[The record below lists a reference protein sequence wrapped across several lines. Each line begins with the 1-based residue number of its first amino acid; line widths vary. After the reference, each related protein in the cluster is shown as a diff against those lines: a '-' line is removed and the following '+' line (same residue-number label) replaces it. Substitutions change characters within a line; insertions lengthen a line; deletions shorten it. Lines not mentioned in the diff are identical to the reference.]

1 MSKIPIAMLYNPY
14 ASTMSKQ
21 EPETE
26 SGENDVDGPC
36 MQVNI
41 HQNPSVPT
49 DSPVVTLTNLYSHAL
64 AMSIMMLQ
72 KQVVRRQVLSAAL

>member
-1 MSKIPIAMLYNPY
+1 MHALVWKGQTNCPGEGLMSKIPIAMLYNPY
-14 ASTMSKQ
+14 ASTTSKQ

-49 DSPVVTLTNLYSHAL
+49 D
-64 AMSIMMLQ
+64 
-72 KQVVRRQVLSAAL
+72 

>member
-14 ASTMSKQ
+14 ASTTSKQ

-49 DSPVVTLTNLYSHAL
+49 D
-64 AMSIMMLQ
+64 
-72 KQVVRRQVLSAAL
+72 